1 MNQAGIVLLLL
12 YFFLN
17 SFQVYSQKPVKI
29 RSRDFKVK
37 EEGFKTAWKHVREG
51 DAFFRKGEGSYP
63 RALEQ
68 YLMAYHYN
76 PAVPA
81 LNYMIGVCYLHTDH
95 KKEALKY
102 LEAAYTG
109 DSILTQDILYLLG
122 RAHQYRYEFDEAL
135 KYYRSFI
142 QGPGYVPTVPLAVE
156 ARKHI
161 DECLHAETVVKDTV
175 PATIVDMG
183 PAINS
188 PWDDYKAIVTA
199 GGDKLYFTS
208 RRQYSPKQL
217 PNRYDGKYEED
228 IYLSSGEGNG
238 WSEALRL
245 EEPPNSRYND
255 ALLAVSPD
263 GRELYV
269 YNGKKGNGDIFSV
282 IRKGDKWRRPV
293 KITGRINSKGQES
306 ALWISPDSTT
316 AYFVSD
322 QKKLTRGGKDIFV
335 IRCDAAGKWGDPEPL
350 DTTVNTPWDEESPW
364 LTPDGKTLY
373 FSSQGHNSIG
383 GFDVFRSHLDADGHW
398 TKAENLGVPLNTPD
412 DDLFYFPSPV
422 DSMVA
427 YISGVREETHGLRD
441 IYQVTWIP
449 QRVPDS
455 IVPEIME
462 VHDDEPIVPEGGG
475 VDSRSLVIPVILPPP
490 PRRLVITGRITDKV
504 SGAPLM
510 ASIDIIDMDKNQ
522 VTGKALSRKSD
533 GVYTIRK
540 KDRKSFGVEVNA
552 PGYMFLLDVVA
563 IPHSDTVTVVR
574 KDFRMN
580 KMKVGETVVL
590 QNIFFETNLAVI
602 TPLSYPALDRV
613 INFMKKNPDIKVEID
628 GHTDSVGSDA
638 YNQRLSQARAQ
649 AVVEYLVKHGIG
661 RDRLVAKGFG
671 ETKPV
676 APNTTPEGRAKNRRV
691 EFKILEM

>member
-1 MNQAGIVLLLL
+1 MKQASIVLLLFS
-12 YFFLN
+12 FFLN
-17 SFQVYSQKPVKI
+17 SFQIYSRKPVKI

-37 EEGFKTAWKHVREG
+37 EAGYKTAWKHVREG
-51 DAFFRKGEGSYP
+51 DALFRKGEGSYP
-63 RALEQ
+63 QALEQ
-68 YLMAYHYN
+68 YLMAYQYN
-76 PAVPA
+76 PAIPA

-95 KKEALKY
+95 KGEALKY
-102 LEAAYTG
+102 LEKAYAG
-109 DSILTQDILYLLG
+109 DSLLAQDLLYLLG
-122 RAHQYRYEFDEAL
+122 RAHQYRYEFEEAL

-142 QGPGYVPTVPLAVE
+142 QGPGYVPTVPLAAE
-156 ARKHI
+156 ARRHI
-161 DECLHAETVVKDTV
+161 EECLHAATVVKDTV

-183 PAINS
+183 SAVNS
-188 PWDDYKAIVTA
+188 PWDDYKAVLTPA
-199 GGDKLYFTS
+199 GDKLYFTS
-208 RRQYSPKQL
+208 RRKFSSRQL

-228 IYLSSGEGNG
+228 IYLSLGEGNG
-238 WSEALRL
+238 WSEAVRL
-245 EEPPNSRYND
+245 DEPPNSRYND
-255 ALLAVSPD
+255 ALLALSPD

-282 IRKGDKWRRPV
+282 RRKGDKWKKPV

-322 QKKLTRGGKDIFV
+322 LKKLTRGGKDIFV
-335 IRCDAAGKWGDPEPL
+335 IRRDAAGKWGDPEPL

-383 GFDVFRSHLDADGHW
+383 GFDVFRSHLGPDGRW
-398 TKAENLGVPLNTPD
+398 SQAENMGVPLNTPD
-412 DDLFYFPSPV
+412 DDLFYVPSPV

-427 YISGVREETHGLRD
+427 YISGIRGETQGLKD
-441 IYQVTWIP
+441 LYQVTWIP

-462 VHDDEPIVPEGGG
+462 VYDDVPIVPEGGG
-475 VDSRSLVIPVILPPP
+475 VDTRSLVIPVFVPP
-490 PRRLVITGRITDKV
+490 PRQLVITGRVTDKV
-504 SGAPLM
+504 TGSPLM
-510 ASIDIIDMDKNQ
+510 ASIDIIDIDKNQ
-522 VTGKALSRKSD
+522 VIGKALSRKSD
-533 GVYTIRK
+533 GVYTIKRK
-540 KDRKSFGVEVNA
+540 NRKSFGVEVNA
-552 PGYMFLLDVVA
+552 PGYMFLLDVVD
-563 IPHSDTVTVVR
+563 IPRPDTVTLVR
-574 KDFRMN
+574 KDFRMS

-602 TPLSYPALDRV
+602 TPVSFPALDRV

-649 AVVEYLVKHGIG
+649 AVVEYLVKHGIS

-671 ETKPV
+671 EAKPV

-691 EFKILEM
+691 EFRILEM